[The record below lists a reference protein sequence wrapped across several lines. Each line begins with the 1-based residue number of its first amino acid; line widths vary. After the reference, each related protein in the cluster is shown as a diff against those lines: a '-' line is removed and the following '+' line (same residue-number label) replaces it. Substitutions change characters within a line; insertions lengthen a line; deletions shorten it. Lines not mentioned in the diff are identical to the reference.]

1 MKIQMKMKYMPSVV
15 YWGSAAYYFL
25 SSMFSPDMAEYSWVT
40 ALFGSLVLGAIFW
53 LAFQLF
59 FVLPLVAFSGMYN
72 SRLNRIHK
80 HH

>member
-1 MKIQMKMKYMPSVV
+1 MKIQMKMKYMPAVV
-15 YWGSAAYYFL
+15 YWGSAAYCFL
-25 SSMFSPDMAEYSWVT
+25 FCMRSPDMAEHSWVT
-40 ALFGSLVLGAIFW
+40 KLFVSLVSGVIFW